1 MTQELQIK
9 GTLLDIENRTDKN
22 FNPYCRLSLQ
32 GMPGRY
38 FYVFSNSLKTETFN
52 SLTNSPH
59 NLVNRSVLITYQELP
74 NQDKTITFCKVKA
87 IEIF

>member
-32 GMPGRY
+32 GLTSY
-38 FYVFSNSLKTETFN
+38 FYVFSNSLKAETFN

-59 NLVNRSVLITYQELP
+59 NFVNRQVLITYQELP
-74 NQDKTITFCKVKA
+74 NQDNQKTFCKVKDLQ
-87 IEIF
+87 IM